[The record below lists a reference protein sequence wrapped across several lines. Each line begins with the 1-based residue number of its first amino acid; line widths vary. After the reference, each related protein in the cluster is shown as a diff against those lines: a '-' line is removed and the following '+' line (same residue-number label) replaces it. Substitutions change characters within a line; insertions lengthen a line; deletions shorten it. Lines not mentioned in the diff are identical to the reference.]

1 MSGPIFLAIR
11 ILLTISLYA
20 FLSLVFVLLWRSVKQ
35 QSRLLTA
42 RRVPPITLSIQKPE
56 QPIVRRHFTQ
66 AEVAIGR
73 NPTCEC
79 PVDHETISARHA
91 RLSYHHGQWWLEDL
105 NSRNGTLL
113 NRERLET
120 PAVVANGDQIGCG
133 NVTLTIHLAGS
144 LELPPDANQN

>member
-20 FLSLVFVLLWRSVKQ
+20 FLTLAMVLLWQTVRQ
-35 QSRLLTA
+35 QSRLLTT

-56 QPIVRRHFTQ
+56 QPPATRHFTQ
-66 AEVAIGR
+66 PEVAIGR

-79 PVDHETISARHA
+79 PIDHETVSARHA

-105 NSRNGTLL
+105 QSRNGTFL
-113 NRERLET
+113 NHDRLDT
-120 PAVVANGDQIGCG
+120 PAVVADGDEIGCG
-133 NVTLTIHLAGS
+133 SVNFTIHLDSA
-144 LELPPDANQN
+144 LEFPPDEHQD

>member
-20 FLSLVFVLLWRSVKQ
+20 FLALVLMLLWQTVRQ
-35 QSRLLTA
+35 QSRLLTTP
-42 RRVPPITLSIQKPE
+42 RVPPISVSIQKPE
-56 QPIVRRHFTQ
+56 HPLATRHFTQ
-66 AEVAIGR
+66 PEVAIGR

-79 PVDHETISARHA
+79 PIDHETVSARHA

-105 NSRNGTLL
+105 KSRNGTLL

-120 PAVVANGDQIGCG
+120 PAVVANGDEIGCG
-133 NVTLTIHLAGS
+133 NVTFTIHLSGS
-144 LELPPDANQN
+144 LELPPEDTQN